1 MPLKPGGRTSLVSE
15 STTLNSI
22 CRIGCPT
29 EPTTFKKAHK
39 REKKKSLLRIE
50 LKDKSEMSEE
60 SSANNFKRLIQP
72 QSNHCKF
79 QIQL

>member
-1 MPLKPGGRTSLVSE
+1 MPLKPVGRTSLVSE

-50 LKDKSEMSEE
+50 QKEKSEMSEDII
-60 SSANNFKRLIQP
+60 KWQ
-72 QSNHCKF
+72 QF
-79 QIQL
+79 QQTYTTTK